1 MNRVQLAPQNQFNQ
15 SNRKSKAQT
24 IKMVD
29 SNISQPLV
37 SKRDTAS
44 SAVILPMASTTNQ
57 IPTVTQQ
64 SPRLPPPTLVDNFK
78 NGTK

>member
-1 MNRVQLAPQNQFNQ
+1 MRPPNQFNQ
-15 SNRKSKAQT
+15 SNRLVKAQT

-37 SKRDTAS
+37 DERDTAS
-44 SAVILPMASTTNQ
+44 TAIILPMASTTNQ
-57 IPTVTQQ
+57 IPTITQQ
-64 SPRLPPPTLVDNFK
+64 SPRSPPPMLVDNFK